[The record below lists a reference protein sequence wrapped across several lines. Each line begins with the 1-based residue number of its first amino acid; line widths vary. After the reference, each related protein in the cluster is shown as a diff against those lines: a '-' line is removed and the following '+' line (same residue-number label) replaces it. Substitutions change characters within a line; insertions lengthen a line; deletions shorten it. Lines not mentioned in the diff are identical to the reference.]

1 MRIDPPVSVPS
12 AAGHTPAATSA
23 ADPPL
28 DPPAVRSGRT
38 GFLASGRSGWGA
50 PAAYS
55 SNEASA
61 KTSAPA
67 ARSAA
72 TTGASE
78 AAGAPAMSCGLP
90 LPRGLPAT
98 SMMSFTAIGVPCS
111 GPAFARG
118 GAGSAAT
125 TACNGRPSRSS
136 RS

>member
-1 MRIDPPVSVPS
+1 MRIEPPVSVPS
-12 AAGHTPAATSA
+12 AAGQTPAPTSA

-38 GFLASGRSGWGA
+38 GLRASGRSGCGA

-55 SNEASA
+55 SRDARAN
-61 KTSAPA
+61 TSAPA
-67 ARSAA
+67 ARSVAI
-72 TTGASE
+72 TGAS
-78 AAGAPAMSCGLP
+78 AAAVGPAMSIGLP

-98 SMMSFTAIGVPCS
+98 SMMSLTATAVPCS
-111 GPAFARG
+111 GPSAALA

-125 TACNGRPSRSS
+125 TADSGTPSRYS